1 MLRFTGRPCK
11 HQKRI
16 VRVLGPVHRALRVRG
31 VWRSLQKRSQPYA
44 HQDRSQTMKFLYS
57 HRTRA
62 ADGQWVHI
70 RALTEALVARGHEI
84 VMCGPDGGSSRT
96 LDASSRRGLTSL
108 LPAPL
113 YEGAEF
119 AYSFPAHRRLAAAA
133 SASMPDVIYERYNL
147 FFHAG
152 AWLKRKT
159 GLPLILEVNAPL
171 AAERAEHG
179 DLFFKRWAHASET
192 AIWRAADM
200 VLPVTNALADYV
212 RAAGVPDAHI
222 DVIQNGVDDHFL
234 TPQDPAPV
242 RARYGL
248 DDKLVLGFTG
258 FVRDWHGLDRAV
270 QFLAQAPQKDLHLFV
285 VGDGPAREGL
295 ETLAR
300 DIGVA
305 DRVTFAGVVQREE
318 MASHVAA
325 FDIALQPAVVSYASP
340 LKLFEYMAQGKPVIA
355 PDSANIREVLTA
367 GEDGVLFT
375 DSEFETALTR
385 LVGDAGL
392 RARLGDAAATTVKQ
406 RDYTWAGNAR
416 RVEAIAEKL
425 KAMS

>member
-1 MLRFTGRPCK
+1 MLRLAGWACK
-11 HQKRI
+11 RQKRI
-16 VRVLGPVHRALRVRG
+16 IKVLAPVHRALRVRG
-31 VWRSLQKRSQPYA
+31 VWRSLQRRSQLDA
-44 HQDRSQTMKFLYS
+44 HQDRSLAMKFLYS

-70 RALTEALVARGHEI
+70 RALTEALSARGHEI
-84 VMCGPDGGSSRT
+84 VMCGPDGGSSRK

-119 AYSFPAHRRLAAAA
+119 AYSFPARRRLSAAA
-133 SASMPDVIYERYNL
+133 SASAPDVIYERYNL

-152 AWLKRKT
+152 VWLKRET

-171 AAERAEHG
+171 ADERAEHG
-179 DLFFKRWAHASET
+179 NLFFKRWAHASET

-212 RAAGVPDAHI
+212 RAAGVPDARI

-234 TPQDPAPV
+234 TPRDPAPV
-242 RARYGL
+242 RERYGL
-248 DDKLVLGFTG
+248 DGKLVLGFTG

-270 QFLAQAPQKDLHLFV
+270 QFLAQAPRKDLHLFI

-295 ETLAR
+295 ELMAR
-300 DIGVA
+300 DMGVA

-318 MASHVAA
+318 MASHIAA
-325 FDIALQPAVVSYASP
+325 FDIALQPAVVPYASP
-340 LKLFEYMAQGKPVIA
+340 LKLFEYMAQAKPVIA

-367 GEDGVLFT
+367 GEDGVLFAEG
-375 DSEFETALTR
+375 EFETALTR
-385 LVGDAGL
+385 LVEDAGL
-392 RARLGDAAATTVKQ
+392 RARLGDAAVKTVRR

-425 KAMS
+425 KAKS